1 MKLLGLTLTLDS
13 RDRKPVVVKRVRKSA
28 FLSGGGRGFRAKT
41 GDKNSTSRTSL
52 LRDKAQ
58 ARRARMEEHL
68 QELGDPREEQSLE
81 EKKRMALF
89 YYFSQ
94 VQPNSQHM

>member
-13 RDRKPVVVKRVRKSA
+13 RDHKPVVLKRVQKSA
-28 FLSGGGRGFRAKT
+28 LLSGGRARRLKT
-41 GDKNSTSRTSL
+41 GDKNSASRTSL

-94 VQPNSQHM
+94 VQPNSLHM